1 MTPFPIPLT
10 TPPETT
16 MYFVI
21 LTVANAGAREREE
34 KTLTALFSLPNFA
47 PSQTRSAHVRRHAS
61 APYARCHAPHRSSE
75 SRSCRFPFFCE
86 RRSDTDEI
94 VELTIQSSQS

>member
-47 PSQTRSAHVRRHAS
+47 V
-61 APYARCHAPHRSSE
+61 
-75 SRSCRFPFFCE
+75 
-86 RRSDTDEI
+86 TDA
-94 VELTIQSSQS
+94 